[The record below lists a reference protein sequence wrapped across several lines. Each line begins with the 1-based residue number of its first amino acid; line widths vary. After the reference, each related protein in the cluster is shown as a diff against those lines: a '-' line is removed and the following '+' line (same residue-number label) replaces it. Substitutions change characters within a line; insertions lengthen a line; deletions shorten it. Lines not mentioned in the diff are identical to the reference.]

1 VVATP
6 DGGALVNAST
16 LSIDGLVTFTSPVW
30 GDERG
35 FFREWYTS
43 RGVEGLGTSFAVAQ
57 ANLSMSVRNVVRG
70 LHYSLAPEG
79 QAKLV
84 TCAYG
89 ALDDVIVDV
98 RVGSPTYGV
107 VEVVHLAGD
116 LGVSVFLPAG
126 VAHGFCVT
134 SERAALSYLLS
145 SPFNAPFE
153 LEIDPFDPAIAVP
166 WPLDGEPIVSAK
178 DAAAPSLAERAAASQ
193 LPRWSPARA

>member
-1 VVATP
+1 MTAP
-6 DGGALVNAST
+6 SP
-16 LSIDGLVTFTSPVW
+16 SIDGLVVVTSPVW
-30 GDERG
+30 GDDRG

-43 RGVEGLGTSFAVAQ
+43 RGMEERGAPFAVAQ

-98 RVGSPTYGV
+98 RVGSPTYGAV
-107 VEVVHLAGD
+107 AIVHLAAD
-116 LGVSVFLPAG
+116 LGVSVWLPAG

-134 SERAALSYLLS
+134 SEQAALSYLLS
-145 SPFNAPFE
+145 SPFNAALE
-153 LEIDPFDPAIAVP
+153 LEINPFDPEIAVP

-178 DAAAPSLAERAAASQ
+178 DAAAPSLRERADASQ
-193 LPRWSPARA
+193 LPRWAAVGT

>member
-1 VVATP
+1 MNTQ
-6 DGGALVNAST
+6 S
-16 LSIDGLVTFTSPVW
+16 LSIDGLVTVTSPVW

-43 RGVEGLGTSFAVAQ
+43 RAVEDLGASFAVAQ
-57 ANLSMSVRNVVRG
+57 ANLSMSARRVVRG

-107 VEVVHLAGD
+107 VEVVHLAD
-116 LGVSVFLPAG
+116 NLGVSVFLPAG

-134 SERAALSYLLS
+134 SEHAALSYLLS
-145 SPFNAPFE
+145 SPFNAALE
-153 LEIDPFDPAIAVP
+153 LEINPFDSAIAVP

-178 DAAAPSLAERAAASQ
+178 DAAAPSLRARADASQ
-193 LPRWSPARA
+193 LPRWAPARP